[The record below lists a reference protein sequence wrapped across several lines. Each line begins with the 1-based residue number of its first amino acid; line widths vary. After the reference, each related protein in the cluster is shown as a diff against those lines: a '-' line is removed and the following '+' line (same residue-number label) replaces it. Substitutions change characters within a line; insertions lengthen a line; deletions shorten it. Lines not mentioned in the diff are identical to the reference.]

1 MIKMERLQVSGLTNA
16 LYGMRIPKNSNYLS
30 DSYCTVYDKE
40 LREIQKCVHI
50 NDLKNTD
57 IIIDVFI
64 GEKDKKLAKNL
75 VLAGTDH
82 GKWLRQVQLSFL
94 LTAPMTAW
102 WDIDTYKV
110 ATIKN
115 STSRMHTITNR
126 HLTCRDFSYDDNKG
140 FPQYFRYRRDIV
152 KHLNN
157 LIDIYN
163 DTTNTEEKE
172 EIFRMI
178 IQDLPQSFNFAALY
192 TCSAQTARSFYLAR
206 KNHKQKEL
214 RELADK
220 FANIPIMGEFITA

>member
-30 DSYCTVYDKE
+30 DSYCTIYDKE
-40 LREIQKCVHI
+40 LGEIQECAHI

-57 IIIDVFI
+57 IVIDVFI

-75 VLAGTDH
+75 VQAGSDH

-94 LTAPMTAW
+94 LTAPITAW

-110 ATIKN
+110 ATVKN

-126 HLTCRDFSYDDNKG
+126 HLDWHDFSFDDIDGNTEQ
-140 FPQYFRYRRDIV
+140 FQYREKVIN
-152 KHLNN
+152 HLND
-157 LIDIYN
+157 LIDKYN
-163 DTTNTEEKE
+163 YITDTKEKE
-172 EIFRMI
+172 NTFRLI
-178 IQDLPQSFNFAALY
+178 VQDLPQAFNFTALY